1 MRACFVVLLALSAA
15 GCNVFGPSRSVDGE
29 WIGELGKFSFV
40 CMTLRQDGDT
50 ITGTASA
57 ASDSFLLYRGVP
69 VSGEHPDV
77 NFTVAPVN
85 VETCCQHMVGLTFS
99 GKQDSTEDIVG
110 RYGTGDIRFQR
121 DDRNVCGTASTVP

>member
-1 MRACFVVLLALSAA
+1 MRACLVLLLALSAA

-69 VSGEHPDV
+69 VSGEHPDL
-77 NFTVAPVN
+77 NFTVGQVN
-85 VETCCQHMVGLTFS
+85 VETCCQHLVGLTFS
-99 GKQDSTEDIVG
+99 GRQDSTDDIVG
-110 RYGTGDIRFQR
+110 RYGNSDIRFKL
-121 DDRNVCGTASTVP
+121 DDRNACGTARTVP

>member
-1 MRACFVVLLALSAA
+1 MRAIFVVVLALFAT
-15 GCNVFGPSRSVDGE
+15 GCNVFGPSKSVDGE
-29 WIGELGKFSFV
+29 WIGELGKSSFV
-40 CMTLRQDGDT
+40 CMTLTQDGDT

-77 NFTVAPVN
+77 HFTVGPVN
-85 VETCCQHMVGLTFS
+85 VETCCQHLVGITFS

-110 RYGTGDIRFQR
+110 TYGTGDIRFKL
-121 DDRNVCGTASTVP
+121 DDRNVCGTARTVP

>member
-40 CMTLRQDGDT
+40 CMTLQQDGDT

-121 DDRNVCGTASTVP
+121 DDRNVCGTARTVP